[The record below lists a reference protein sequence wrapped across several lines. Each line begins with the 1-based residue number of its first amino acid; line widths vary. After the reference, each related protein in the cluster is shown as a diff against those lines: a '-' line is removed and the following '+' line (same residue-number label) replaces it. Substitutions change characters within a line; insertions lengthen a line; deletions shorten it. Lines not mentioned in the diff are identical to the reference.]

1 MTLFTVAIVVCLE
14 DDEGVLDERD
24 QGDRVEDEW
33 QKPQNVFAVLDPF
46 SEGARIHVERWSPNV
61 P

>member
-24 QGDRVEDEW
+24 QGDRVEDE
-33 QKPQNVFAVLDPF
+33 
-46 SEGARIHVERWSPNV
+46 
-61 P
+61 